1 MIPVSAREPGVWSN
15 EELPERRV
23 GPRPLRGEN
32 TYFVLAA
39 LGASGIASLVLSKS
53 SAVVVVSVIFAA
65 TFALLGIRNTRK
77 TDRKRFFLPAMF
89 FAITALVSGGVLD
102 APPAETPFADMS
114 PTTTTSLPPAPTSS
128 VLTGDGDV
136 KVAGISV
143 ERSSIPAALEN
154 ARSLSET
161 LLQQIQAI
169 EELIAEAE
177 STADA
182 ITPTEPE
189 SNAAPTTTAPP
200 ALGPN

>member
-1 MIPVSAREPGVWSN
+1 
-15 EELPERRV
+15 
-23 GPRPLRGEN
+23 
-32 TYFVLAA
+32 
-39 LGASGIASLVLSKS
+39 
-53 SAVVVVSVIFAA
+53 
-65 TFALLGIRNTRK
+65 
-77 TDRKRFFLPAMF
+77 
-89 FAITALVSGGVLD
+89 
-102 APPAETPFADMS
+102 MS

-182 ITPTEPE
+182 ITPTEPGIE
-189 SNAAPTTTAPP
+189 RCTNDDSAASTGTELA
-200 ALGPN
+200 ASHCGDN